1 MFKYF
6 YNLLG
11 YIKKIF
17 QKSNSVDILLNPD
30 FISHYRSYLID
41 SFLKKFRDNKLSFR
55 IISNKKPY
63 LNLRMSRKYL
73 NYDEFIASDPI
84 FFRRYIIWQPKLL
97 RSFFLLGPKKYIV
110 WGEIT
115 RVNTWI
121 LFIINRLLFHKTK
134 IYLWTHGIYGR
145 ESKFLKSLRI
155 FYCNLADLILVYS
168 SYSKKLLINNGILE
182 SKIKVIGNQLP
193 EAKKYNLIKNNLIK
207 SKALNLIFIGRISER
222 KKIDLVIELVKNWSV
237 NEQFMINLTLI
248 GPNTKIK
255 NNIRYCNSSIR
266 YIPEIYDPKELNHYF
281 SQSDYGICPDNV
293 GLFILS
299 CIFTGIPIITHHNLA
314 FHGPEAS
321 ALKNNVNM
329 IKINFPV
336 NMNDLKIKLKIA
348 YKLKKQSKF
357 SPLRIRNTLPK
368 YFETE
373 YPEKLIGE
381 II

>member
-1 MFKYF
+1 MLKYF
-6 YNLLG
+6 SDFLG
-11 YIKKIF
+11 NFTRYPK
-17 QKSNSVDILLNPD
+17 VDILINPD
-30 FISHYRSYLID
+30 FISHYRS
-41 SFLKKFRDNKLSFR
+41 FLLDPLLNQIRHKKYSFR
-55 IISNKKPY
+55 ILSNKKPY
-63 LNLRMSRKYL
+63 LNLRMSKKYL

-84 FFRRYIIWQPKLL
+84 FFRRFIIWQPKLL
-97 RSFFLLGPKKYIV
+97 RSFFLFRPKKYIV

-115 RVNTWI
+115 RINTWI
-121 LFIINRLLFHKTK
+121 LFILKRFFFNKTK

-145 ESKFLKSLRI
+145 ESKFLKRLRI
-155 FYCNLADLILVYS
+155 LYCNLADLILVYS

-193 EAKKYNLIKNNLIK
+193 EAKKYNLIKNNLTK
-207 SKALNLIFIGRISER
+207 SKVLNLIFVGRISPK
-222 KKIDLVIELVKNWSV
+222 KKIDSVIELVKNWSMD
-237 NEQFMINLTLI
+237 EQFMINLTLI

-348 YKLKKQSKF
+348 YELKKQSKF
-357 SPLRIRNTLPK
+357 SPLEIRKTLPK
-368 YFETE
+368 YFETN
-373 YPEKLIGE
+373 YPENLIGE